1 VRALDELGQHLA
13 CSVAA
18 VALWEA
24 DPEAHLDVLQY
35 PGPENRRPSDL
46 AVQTQMSRQAMNYL
60 LGQMEA
66 LGYLTRDD
74 DPEDQRSKRIH
85 LTDRGHAAAR
95 TIREIVRQVETEWE
109 QQLSPQRFAQFRDM
123 LTQLQPDS
131 SRE

>member
-1 VRALDELGQHLA
+1 M
-13 CSVAA
+13 
-18 VALWEA
+18 
-24 DPEAHLDVLQY
+24 
-35 PGPENRRPSDL
+35 
-46 AVQTQMSRQAMNYL
+46 TRQAMNYL

-109 QQLSPQRFAQFRDM
+109 QHLGPQRFAQFREA
-123 LTQLQPDS
+123 LTQLQPDP